1 MFDIIRSIKKITG
14 LQKRDHQ
21 QVVEAHQND
30 SPVQTIESRVD
41 KFSNF
46 IDHLFSFV
54 VVEYRII
61 KEKMQDLS
69 KTNYDLGVKHLENGN
84 LKEAIFRFKITKR
97 FWPHNYDA
105 YYELIYCLILEN
117 EFDEAQKVIDDLLKK
132 CPSYKEKI
140 DQLFL
145 PPEQELESPADLQV
159 NQDVAEEKIERNDE
173 LQAPEDLARNVPN
186 IVSNQEK
193 SNQ

>member
-14 LQKRDHQ
+14 LQKRSHE
-21 QVVEAHQND
+21 QVVDTQQSD
-30 SPVQTIESRVD
+30 SHVQTMESRVD
-41 KFSNF
+41 KFSGF
-46 IDHLFSFV
+46 INHFISFI

-69 KTNYDLGVKHLENGN
+69 KTNYDLGIKHLENGN

-97 FWPHNYDA
+97 FWPHNYEA
-105 YYELIYCLILEN
+105 YYELVYCLILEN

-145 PPEQELESPADLQV
+145 PPEQELELPEDLQV
-159 NQDVAEEKIERNDE
+159 SQIEVNQNED
-173 LQAPEDLARNVPN
+173 LQAPEDLAKSLPN
-186 IVSNQEK
+186 INSN
-193 SNQ
+193 NQNLNIPN